1 MGSVIPPMLSRDMGL
16 TLEDFIRSLPSAI
29 APLTYQ
35 VEGRQFTIEH
45 PNGSVVIALG
55 ETGERR
61 IASLSLP
68 VTPVDFQ
75 FNGLDET
82 ARSHFMQRFD
92 RYFQRGGG

>member
-1 MGSVIPPMLSRDMGL
+1 MGL
-16 TLEDFIRSLPSAI
+16 TLGDFVRSLPSAI
-29 APLTYQ
+29 EPLVYQ
-35 VEGRQFTIEH
+35 VEGRVFTIIH
-45 PNGSVVIALG
+45 PQGLVVIELS

-75 FNGLDET
+75 FNGLDEA
-82 ARSHFMQRFD
+82 ARRQFMSRFD

>member
-1 MGSVIPPMLSRDMGL
+1 MGRVIPPLLSREMGL
-16 TLEDFIRSLPSAI
+16 TWEDFVRSLPSAI

-35 VEGRQFTIEH
+35 VEGRLFTIEH

-75 FNGLDET
+75 FNGLDEA
-82 ARSHFMQRFD
+82 ARGLFIQRFD